1 MGRIIGIDLGTT
13 NSCVAYVERGEPII
27 IPNADGGR
35 VTPSVV
41 AFTEE
46 GERLVGNLA
55 KRQAV
60 MNPRRTVFA
69 VKRLMGRKY
78 DSPEIKKCIEFY
90 PYKIVPAKNGDA
102 WIEIDGELYSPP
114 QISAMILME
123 LKKYASEFLGEEV
136 KDAVITV
143 PAYFDDYQRQAT
155 RDAGRI
161 AGLNVLRIINE
172 PTAASLAY
180 GYHKAQEGKIV
191 VFDLGGGTLDVTV
204 LELKEGVFHVLATHG
219 NTFLGGDD
227 FDRVLMEH
235 MIKEFKKQTGIDLS
249 QDKMALQRIREAAEK
264 AKMELSSLKET
275 EISLPFI
282 YADEKGPRHLHMTIT
297 RAEFEELTKH
307 LIDALEEPALLA
319 LEEARI
325 KKEEIDK
332 VILVGGMT
340 RVPAVQRKV
349 EEIFGKPPS
358 KDVNPDEV
366 VAAGAA
372 IQGAIM
378 SGEMKSVLLL
388 DVTPLS
394 LGVETEGGLF
404 TKIIEKNTTIPCKR
418 SRIFSTVE
426 DNQEFVTIHVLQG
439 EREIASENRSLGKF
453 QLVGIPPAPRGVPQI
468 EVTFYLDANSI
479 LYVTAKD
486 LGTGKEQ
493 QMVIE
498 PSSGLSKE
506 EIERMIKEAEKWE
519 EEDRKRKELIELR
532 NRARGLLF
540 SLKRTYEEFGS
551 SLDEETRKSL
561 LSLMEA
567 LDKAVES
574 KDYEFLKENFK
585 NLESQAYAIS
595 QKIYK
600 GAKEVE

>member
-358 KDVNPDEV
+358 KEVNPDEV

>member
-1 MGRIIGIDLGTT
+1 MSKIIGIDLGTT
-13 NSCVAYVERGEPII
+13 NSCVAVVEKGEPII

-35 VTPSVV
+35 ITPSVV

-60 MNPRRTVFA
+60 MNPKRTVFA

-78 DSPEIKKCIEFY
+78 DSPEIKNCIEFY
-90 PYKIVPAKNGDA
+90 PYKILPAKNGDA
-102 WIEIDGELYSPP
+102 WIEIDGEQFSPP

-136 KDAVITV
+136 RDAIITV

-155 RDAGRI
+155 KDAGRI
-161 AGLNVLRIINE
+161 AGLNVFRIINE

-180 GYHKAQEGKIV
+180 GFHKSQEGKIV

-204 LELKEGVFHVLATHG
+204 LELKEGVFHVLSTHG

-235 MIKEFKKQTGIDLS
+235 IINEFKKQTGIDLS
-249 QDKMALQRIREAAEK
+249 EDKMALQRIREASER
-264 AKMELSSLKET
+264 AKMELSTMKET

-282 YADEKGPRHLHMTIT
+282 YADEKGPKHLQMSIT
-297 RAEFEELTKH
+297 RVEFEALTKH
-307 LIDALEEPALLA
+307 LIDALEEPAILA
-319 LEEARI
+319 LEEAGI

-340 RVPAVQRKV
+340 RVPAVQKKV

-358 KDVNPDEV
+358 KEVNPDEV
-366 VAAGAA
+366 VAMGAA

-378 SGEMKSVLLL
+378 GGEMKSVLLL
-388 DVTPLS
+388 DVAPLS

-418 SRIFSTVE
+418 TRTFSTVE
-426 DNQEFVTIHVLQG
+426 DNQDFVTIHVLQG

-453 QLVGIPPAPRGVPQI
+453 QLVGIPPAPRGIPQI

-479 LYVTAKD
+479 LHVTARD

-498 PSSGLSKE
+498 PSSGLTKE
-506 EIERMIKEAEKWE
+506 EIERMIEEAEKWE
-519 EEDRKRKELIELR
+519 EEDRKRKEFIELR
-532 NRARGLLF
+532 NRAKGLLF
-540 SLKRTYEEFGS
+540 SLKRAEEEFGD
-551 SLDEETRKSL
+551 SLDEETKKSIN
-561 LSLMEA
+561 SLTES
-567 LDKAVES
+567 LEKAVES
-574 KDYEFLKENFK
+574 KDYEFLKTNFK
-585 NLESQAYAIS
+585 NIESEAHAIS

-600 GAKEVE
+600 GVKGIE

>member
-1 MGRIIGIDLGTT
+1 MGKVIGIDLGTT
-13 NSCVAYVERGEPII
+13 NSCVAVVEKGEPLI
-27 IPNADGGR
+27 IPNNEGGR

-41 AFTEE
+41 AFTKE

-55 KRQAV
+55 KRQAI
-60 MNPRRTVFA
+60 MNPERTIFA
-69 VKRLMGRKY
+69 VKRFIGRKF
-78 DSPEIKKCIEFY
+78 DSPEVQKCIEFY

-102 WIEIDGELYSPP
+102 WIEIDGEQFSPP
-114 QISAMILME
+114 QISALVLME
-123 LKKYASEFLGEEV
+123 LKKYAEDFLGEEV

-155 RDAGRI
+155 KDAGRI

-180 GYHKAQEGKIV
+180 GLHKAQEGKIV

-204 LELKEGVFHVLATHG
+204 LELKEGIFHVLATHG

-235 MIKEFKKQTGIDLS
+235 IINTFKKQTGINLTD
-249 QDKMALQRIREAAEK
+249 DRMALQRIREAAEK
-264 AKMELSSLKET
+264 AKMELSTLKET

-282 YADEKGPRHLHMTIT
+282 YADEKGPRHLNMTIS
-297 RAEFEELTKH
+297 RAEFEALSRH

-319 LEEARI
+319 LEEAGI

-332 VILVGGMT
+332 IILVGGMT

-358 KDVNPDEV
+358 KEVNPDEV

-372 IQGAIM
+372 IQGAILA
-378 SGEMKSVLLL
+378 GEMKSVLLL

-404 TKIIEKNTTIPCKR
+404 TKIIEKNTTIPVKK
-418 SRIFSTVE
+418 SKIFSTVE
-426 DNQEFVTIHVLQG
+426 DNQDFVTIHVLQG

-453 QLVGIPPAPRGVPQI
+453 QLLGIPPAPRGVPQI

-479 LYVTAKD
+479 LHVTAKD

-493 QMVIE
+493 KMVVE

-506 EIERMIKEAEKWE
+506 EIERMIKEAESWR
-519 EEDRKRKELIELR
+519 EEDRKRKELIELK
-532 NRARGLLF
+532 NTAKGLLF
-540 SLKRTYEEFGS
+540 SLKRSREEFGNL
-551 SLDEETRKSL
+551 LDESTRELLISL
-561 LSLMEA
+561 IGKLEEA
-567 LDKAVES
+567 IEKNDH
-574 KDYEFLKENFK
+574 EFLKNNIKEIEN
-585 NLESQAYAIS
+585 EAHMITQRIY
-595 QKIYK
+595 QKVK
-600 GAKEVE
+600 GVE

>member
-1 MGRIIGIDLGTT
+1 MGKVIGIDLGTT
-13 NSCVAYVERGEPII
+13 NSCVAVVEKGEPLI
-27 IPNADGGR
+27 IPNNEGGR

-41 AFTEE
+41 AFTKE

-55 KRQAV
+55 KRQAI
-60 MNPRRTVFA
+60 MNPERTIFA
-69 VKRLMGRKY
+69 VKRFIGRKF
-78 DSPEIKKCIEFY
+78 DSPEVQKCIEFY

-102 WIEIDGELYSPP
+102 WIEIDGEQFSPP
-114 QISAMILME
+114 QISALVLME
-123 LKKYASEFLGEEV
+123 LKKYAEDFLGEEV

-155 RDAGRI
+155 KDAGRI

-180 GYHKAQEGKIV
+180 GLHKGQEGKIV

-204 LELKEGVFHVLATHG
+204 LELKEGIFHVLATHG

-235 MIKEFKKQTGIDLS
+235 IINTFKKQTGINLTD
-249 QDKMALQRIREAAEK
+249 DRMALQRIREAAEK
-264 AKMELSSLKET
+264 AKMELSTLKET

-282 YADEKGPRHLHMTIT
+282 YADEKGPRHLNMTIS
-297 RAEFEELTKH
+297 RAEFEALSRH

-319 LEEARI
+319 LEEAGI

-332 VILVGGMT
+332 IILVGGMT

-358 KDVNPDEV
+358 KEVNPDEV

-372 IQGAIM
+372 IQGAILA
-378 SGEMKSVLLL
+378 GEMKSVLLL

-404 TKIIEKNTTIPCKR
+404 TKIIEKNTTIPVKK
-418 SRIFSTVE
+418 SKIFSTVE
-426 DNQEFVTIHVLQG
+426 DNQDFVTIHVLQG

-453 QLVGIPPAPRGVPQI
+453 QLLGIPPAPRGVPQI

-479 LYVTAKD
+479 LHVTAKD

-493 QMVIE
+493 KMVVE

-506 EIERMIKEAEKWE
+506 EIERMIKEAERWR
-519 EEDRKRKELIELR
+519 EEDRKRKELIELK
-532 NRARGLLF
+532 NTAKGLLF
-540 SLKRTYEEFGS
+540 SLKRSREEFGNL
-551 SLDEETRKSL
+551 LDESTRELLISL
-561 LSLMEA
+561 IGKLEEA
-567 LDKAVES
+567 IEKNDH
-574 KDYEFLKENFK
+574 EFLKNNIKEIEN
-585 NLESQAYAIS
+585 EAHMITQRIY
-595 QKIYK
+595 QKVK
-600 GAKEVE
+600 GVE

>member
-1 MGRIIGIDLGTT
+1 MGRVIGIDLGTT

-60 MNPRRTVFA
+60 MNPKKTVFA

-78 DSPEIKKCIEFY
+78 DSPEIRKCIEFY

-136 KDAVITV
+136 RDAVITV

-180 GYHKAQEGKIV
+180 GFHKGQEGKIV

-235 MIKEFKKQTGIDLS
+235 MIKEFKKETGIDLS
-249 QDKMALQRIREAAEK
+249 EDKMALQRIREAAEK

-282 YADEKGPRHLHMTIT
+282 YADERGPRHLHMTIT
-297 RAEFEELTKH
+297 RAEFEELAKH
-307 LIDALEEPALLA
+307 LIEALEEPALLA
-319 LEEARI
+319 LEEAKV

-340 RVPAVQRKV
+340 RMPAVQRKV

-358 KDVNPDEV
+358 KEVNPDEV

-372 IQGAIM
+372 IQGAILA
-378 SGEMKSVLLL
+378 GEMKSVLLL

-418 SRIFSTVE
+418 SKIFSTVE

-479 LYVTAKD
+479 LYVTARD

-493 QMVIE
+493 QMVVE

-540 SLKRTYEEFGS
+540 SLKRTYEEFES
-551 SLDEETRKSL
+551 SLNEETKKSL
-561 LSLMEA
+561 LSLIET
-567 LDKAVES
+567 LDRAVES
-574 KDYEFLKENFK
+574 KDYEFLKANFK
-585 NLESQAYAIS
+585 DLEFQAHAIS

-600 GAKEVE
+600 SVKEVE

>member
-319 LEEARI
+319 LEEAKI

-358 KDVNPDEV
+358 KEVNPDEV

>member
-1 MGRIIGIDLGTT
+1 MGKVIGIDLGTT
-13 NSCVAYVERGEPII
+13 NSCAACVEKGEPII
-27 IPNADGGR
+27 IPNAEGSR
-35 VTPSVV
+35 ITPSVI

-46 GERLVGNLA
+46 RERLVGNLA
-55 KRQAV
+55 KRQMV
-60 MNPRRTVFA
+60 MNPKRTVFA

-78 DSPEIKKCIEFY
+78 NSPEIKKCIEFY

-102 WIEIDGELYSPP
+102 WIEIDGEQLSPP

-123 LKKYASEFLGEEV
+123 LKKCASEFLGEEV
-136 KDAVITV
+136 RDAIITV
-143 PAYFDDYQRQAT
+143 PAYFDEYQREST
-155 RDAGRI
+155 KDAGRI

-180 GYHKAQEGKIV
+180 GFHKSQEGKIV

-204 LELKEGVFHVLATHG
+204 LELKEGVFHILSTHG

-227 FDRVLMEH
+227 FDRLLMEH
-235 MIKEFKKQTGIDLS
+235 IINTFKKQTGIDLS
-249 QDKMALQRIREAAEK
+249 SDKMALQRIREAGER
-264 AKMELSSLKET
+264 AKMELSSMKET

-297 RAEFEELTKH
+297 RGEFEALSKE
-307 LIDALEEPALLA
+307 LIDALEEPAILA
-319 LEEARI
+319 LEGAKI

-332 VILVGGMT
+332 IILVGGMT
-340 RVPAVQRKV
+340 RVPAVQKKV

-358 KDVNPDEV
+358 KEVNPDEV

-378 SGEMKSVLLL
+378 GGEMKSVLLL

-404 TKIIEKNTTIPCKR
+404 TKIIEKNTTIPCKK
-418 SRIFSTVE
+418 SKIFSTVE

-453 QLVGIPPAPRGVPQI
+453 QLIGIPPAPRGVPQI
-468 EVTFYLDANSI
+468 EVTFHLDANSI
-479 LYVTAKD
+479 LSVTAMD
-486 LGTGKEQ
+486 MGTGKEQ
-493 QMVIE
+493 QIMIE

-506 EIERMIKEAEKWE
+506 EVERMVEEAKKWE
-519 EEDRKRKELIELR
+519 EEDRKRKEFIELR
-532 NRARGLLF
+532 NRTKGLLF
-540 SLKRTYEEFGS
+540 SLKRTQEEFES
-551 SLDEETRKSL
+551 SLDDETKKLLKSL
-561 LSLMEA
+561 IVT
-567 LDKAVES
+567 LDKAIES
-574 KDYEFLKENFK
+574 KDYEFLKLNFK
-585 NLESQAYAIS
+585 EIENQAHSIT

-600 GAKEVE
+600 GVKGIE

>member
-13 NSCVAYVERGEPII
+13 NSCVAYVERGEPVI

-35 VTPSVV
+35 ITPSVV

-60 MNPRRTVFA
+60 MNPKKTVFA

-78 DSPEIKKCIEFY
+78 ESPEVKKCIEFY

-102 WIEIDGELYSPP
+102 WIEIDGEQFSPP

-136 KDAVITV
+136 KDAIITV

-155 RDAGRI
+155 KDAGRI

-180 GYHKAQEGKIV
+180 GFHKAQEGKIV

-204 LELKEGVFHVLATHG
+204 LELKEGVFHVLSTHG

-264 AKMELSSLKET
+264 AKMELSSMKET

-282 YADEKGPRHLHMTIT
+282 YADEKGPKHLHMTIT
-297 RAEFEELTKH
+297 RAEFEELSKH
-307 LIDALEEPALLA
+307 LIDALEEPAILA
-319 LEEARI
+319 LEEAKI

-358 KDVNPDEV
+358 KEVNPDEV

-378 SGEMKSVLLL
+378 GGEMKSVLLL

-404 TKIIEKNTTIPCKR
+404 TKIIEKNTTIPCKK
-418 SRIFSTVE
+418 SRIFSTVD

-468 EVTFYLDANSI
+468 EVTFHLDANSI

-493 QMVIE
+493 QMIVE

-519 EEDRKRKELIELR
+519 EEDRKRKEFIELR
-532 NRARGLLF
+532 NKAKGLLF
-540 SLKRTYEEFGS
+540 SLKRTQEDFEK

-561 LSLMEA
+561 ISIIDTLE
-567 LDKAVES
+567 KAIES
-574 KDYEFLKENFK
+574 KDYEFLKANFK
-585 NLESQAYAIS
+585 NLESQAHEIS

-600 GAKEVE
+600 GAKGVE